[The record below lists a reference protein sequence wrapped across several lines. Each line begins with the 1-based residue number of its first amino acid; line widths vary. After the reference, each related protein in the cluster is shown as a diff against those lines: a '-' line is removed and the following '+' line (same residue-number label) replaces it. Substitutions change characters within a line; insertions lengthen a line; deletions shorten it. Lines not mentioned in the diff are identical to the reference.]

1 MCPWILE
8 MPSIRSGLTPMA
20 VKHQI
25 YLNQSIQEKR
35 LSMKKQAQSF
45 LSKTALSKKNTVLKY
60 DTLYNR
66 KFARFF
72 YHRSIV
78 LYYII

>member
-1 MCPWILE
+1 
-8 MPSIRSGLTPMA
+8 
-20 VKHQI
+20 
-25 YLNQSIQEKR
+25 
-35 LSMKKQAQSF
+35 MKKQAQSF

-66 KFARFF
+66 KFASFF